1 LFIFGVISV
10 RAALIHLTPHDSSK
24 LKRILKNQYK
34 SSVKLAGIRG
44 SILDRK
50 GRPLAL
56 SVDRPS
62 YFVDPRIFNPSP
74 AEVVKLGGFLNL
86 KSAKITKVA
95 ARKNH
100 FAWLSRK
107 VLNVDEERVS
117 ALRVRGL
124 NKVYEP
130 ARHYPMGEYA
140 AAVIGYVGIDNHGL
154 GGLERMF
161 DSELSGPSQ
170 IIRATKDARGRLIL
184 DKKAGLFKSG
194 PGLSIILTLDQVIQ
208 DITESALEHWVI
220 NAKSKGGFALV
231 LDPHSGDILAAA
243 NYPRFNPNAPLR
255 SLAGTRNQAISD
267 TFEPGSVIK
276 PFVAASAL
284 ELGLISMTQQFDCN
298 KGVGSAGGV
307 RFRDSHAPPTPT
319 MSVVDT
325 VVHSSN
331 VCTYEIAKTLG
342 PKRLEEGLQKFGFG
356 GAIKTRIFPGQE
368 FGTISPSK
376 EWRPIRFANISFGQG
391 MTASG
396 LEIARA
402 YSIIANGGFRIT
414 PRLVKTILRP
424 DGSKLYGSSLGAKD
438 RLLSAETVSKT
449 KNILRA
455 VVEQG
460 AVRAKTRR
468 YSTAGKTGTSQK
480 IDPSTRGYSRKLHRA
495 LFAGFAPAEQPQITV
510 VVVIDEPGKEP
521 HYGAVWA
528 APAFAEIVEQTL
540 SYLNT
545 KPDKDEVAHY
555 NNGPHKRMTVSP

>member
-1 LFIFGVISV
+1 
-10 RAALIHLTPHDSSK
+10 
-24 LKRILKNQYK
+24 
-34 SSVKLAGIRG
+34 
-44 SILDRK
+44 
-50 GRPLAL
+50 LAL

-62 YFVDPRIFNPSP
+62 YFVDPRVFSPSR
-74 AEVVKLGGFLNL
+74 EETVKLSKFLNL
-86 KSAKITKVA
+86 KSQKIAKVA
-95 ARKNH
+95 AQKNH
-100 FAWLSRK
+100 FAWLARK
-107 VLNVDEERVS
+107 VLGVDEERISV
-117 ALRVRGL
+117 LKVRGL
-124 NKVYEP
+124 QKLYEP
-130 ARHYPMGEYA
+130 ARHYPLGEYA
-140 AAVIGYVGIDNHGL
+140 AAVIGYVGVDNHGL

-161 DSELSGPSQ
+161 DRELSGTSQ

-184 DKKAGLFKSG
+184 DKNAGVFKSG
-194 PGLSIILTLDQVIQ
+194 PGLSITLTIDQVIQ
-208 DITESALEHWVI
+208 DIAETALERWAKK
-220 NAKSKGGFALV
+220 AKSKGGFALV

-243 NYPRFNPNAPLR
+243 NYPRFNPNARLR

-307 RFRDSHAPPTPT
+307 RFRDSHAPPSPT

-331 VCTYEIAKTLG
+331 VCTYEIAKILG
-342 PKRLEEGLQKFGFG
+342 PKRLEQGLRKFGFG
-356 GAIKTRIFPGQE
+356 GSTKSRIFPGQE
-368 FGTISPSK
+368 FGSMAPSK
-376 EWRPIRFANISFGQG
+376 GWRPIRFANISFGQG

-402 YSIIANGGFRIT
+402 YSIIGNGGFRVS

-424 DGSKLYGSSLGAKD
+424 DGSKLYGSSLGTKE
-438 RLLSAETVSKT
+438 RLVSSETISKT
-449 KNILRA
+449 KQILTA

-495 LFAGFAPAEQPQITV
+495 LFAGFAPAEGAQITV
-510 VVVIDEPGKEP
+510 VVVIDEPGIEP

-528 APAFAEIVEQTL
+528 APAFSEIVEQTL

-545 KPDKDEVAHY
+545 KPDKDEMAHS
-555 NNGPHKRMTVSP
+555 NRGSHKLMTVSP